1 LINPQVKV
9 YFTIGVSK
17 VDRRDRRADRRL
29 LMANVASEGANRSRA
44 FLCATLRREPMTPIL
59 LLLAFLLVLDVLVL
73 LGRSHD
79 SPDGRDWQPRGSP
92 SRGPSAVAPI

>member
-1 LINPQVKV
+1 M
-9 YFTIGVSK
+9 
-17 VDRRDRRADRRL
+17 ADRLDMMSYLRPGEHRL
-29 LMANVASEGANRSRA
+29 GEERTDEERSST
-44 FLCATLRREPMTPIL
+44 TLRREPMTPIL

-79 SPDGRDWQPRGSP
+79 SRDGRDWQPRGLP